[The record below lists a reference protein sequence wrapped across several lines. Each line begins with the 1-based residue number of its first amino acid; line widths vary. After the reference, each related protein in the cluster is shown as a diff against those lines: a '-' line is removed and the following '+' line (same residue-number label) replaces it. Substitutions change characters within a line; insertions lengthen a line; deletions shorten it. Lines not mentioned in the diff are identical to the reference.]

1 MVLAVHHIPL
11 VRCAACRWGVKAEH
25 CRSKDHLPGSA
36 GEGGSTLRPV
46 SKVHDPA
53 QAVVSQDNSFIT
65 FSLLGSIDVMAGL
78 GLSALF

>member
-1 MVLAVHHIPL
+1 M
-11 VRCAACRWGVKAEH
+11 
-25 CRSKDHLPGSA
+25 
-36 GEGGSTLRPV
+36 LRPV